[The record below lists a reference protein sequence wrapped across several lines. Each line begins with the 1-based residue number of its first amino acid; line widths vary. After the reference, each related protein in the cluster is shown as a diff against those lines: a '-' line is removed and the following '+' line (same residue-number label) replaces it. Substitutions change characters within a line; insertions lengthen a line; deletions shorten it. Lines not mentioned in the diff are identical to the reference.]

1 MVASDGRLKVFSG
14 NANPDLAKEI
24 CEQTGI
30 HLGEISVSAFSD
42 GEIKVII
49 KENVRGDDVFIVQPT
64 STPVNNNLMELLII
78 IDAMKRSSAKRI
90 TAVVPYYGY
99 GRQDRKTRGREP
111 ITAKLVANLIDVAG
125 ADRVLTMD
133 LHASQI
139 QGFFDLPVDHL
150 TAMPILAQYFAKKQ
164 IPEVIVIAP
173 DVGGVTRARMMA
185 ELIAAP
191 IAIVDKRR
199 PEPNVSEALHIIGEI
214 DGKTAI
220 IVDDMI
226 DTAGSVSEISR
237 VLLDHGAA
245 AVYACCSHPVLSG
258 PAIDR
263 LNDSAIKEI
272 IVTNTVPLPQG
283 CSCPKIKV
291 LSVAPILGEAIA
303 RIHMDMSVSELFR

>member
-1 MVASDGRLKVFSG
+1 VVASDGRLKVFSG

>member
-1 MVASDGRLKVFSG
+1 VVASDGRLKVFSG

-24 CEQTGI
+24 CDQTGI
-30 HLGEISVSAFSD
+30 HLGEMSVSAFSD
-42 GEIKVII
+42 GEVKVIV

-64 STPVNNNLMELLII
+64 STPVNNSLMELLII
-78 IDAMKRSSAKRI
+78 MDAMRRASAKRI
-90 TAVVPYYGY
+90 TAVIPYYGY

-111 ITAKLVANLIDVAG
+111 ITAKLVANLIDKAG
-125 ADRVLTMD
+125 ADRVLTID

-150 TAMPILAQYFAKKQ
+150 TAIPILAQYFAKKQ
-164 IPEVIVIAP
+164 ILEPIVIAP

-185 ELIAAP
+185 ELITAP

-199 PEPNVSEALHIIGEI
+199 SEPNVSEVLHIIGEI
-214 DGKTAI
+214 DGKTAV

-237 VLLDHGAA
+237 VLLDRGAA

-263 LNDSAIKEI
+263 LNDSAIREVV
-272 IVTNTVPLPQG
+272 VTNTVPLPQG
-283 CSCPKIKV
+283 RPCPKIKV

>member
-1 MVASDGRLKVFSG
+1 VVASDGRLKVFSG
-14 NANPDLAKEI
+14 NANPDLAREI
-24 CEQTGI
+24 CDQTGI
-30 HLGEISVSAFSD
+30 HLGEVSVSAFSD
-42 GEIKVII
+42 GEVKVIV
-49 KENVRGDDVFIVQPT
+49 KENVRGDDVFILQPT
-64 STPVNNNLMELLII
+64 SSPVNNNLMELLII
-78 IDAMKRSSAKRI
+78 IDAMRRASAKRI
-90 TAVVPYYGY
+90 TAVIPYYGY

-111 ITAKLVANLIDVAG
+111 ITAKLVANLIDKAG
-125 ADRVLTMD
+125 ADRVLTID

-150 TAMPILAQYFAKKQ
+150 TAIPILAQYFAKKQ
-164 IPEVIVIAP
+164 IPDPIVIAP

-185 ELIAAP
+185 ELITAP

-199 PEPNVSEALHIIGEI
+199 SEPNVSEVLHIIGEI
-214 DGKTAI
+214 EGKTAI

-237 VLLDHGAA
+237 VLLDRGVAG
-245 AVYACCSHPVLSG
+245 VYACCSHPVLSG

-263 LNDSAIKEI
+263 INDSAIREVV
-272 IVTNTVPLPQG
+272 VTNSIALPQG
-283 CSCPKIKV
+283 RACPKIRV

>member
-1 MVASDGRLKVFSG
+1 VVASDGRLKVFSG

-24 CEQTGI
+24 CDQTGI
-30 HLGEISVSAFSD
+30 HLGEMSVSAFSD
-42 GEIKVII
+42 GEVKVIV

-64 STPVNNNLMELLII
+64 STPVNNSLMELLII
-78 IDAMKRSSAKRI
+78 MDAMRRASAKRI
-90 TAVVPYYGY
+90 TAVIPYYGY

-111 ITAKLVANLIDVAG
+111 ITAKLVANLIDKAG
-125 ADRVLTMD
+125 ADRVLTID

-150 TAMPILAQYFAKKQ
+150 TAIPILAQYFAKKQ
-164 IPEVIVIAP
+164 ILEPIVIAP

-185 ELIAAP
+185 ELITAP

-199 PEPNVSEALHIIGEI
+199 SEPNVSEVLHIIGEI
-214 DGKTAI
+214 DGKTAV

-237 VLLDHGAA
+237 VLLDWGAA

-263 LNDSAIKEI
+263 LNDSAIREVV
-272 IVTNTVPLPQG
+272 VTNTVPLPQG
-283 CSCPKIKV
+283 RPCPKIKV

>member
-24 CEQTGI
+24 CDQTGI
-30 HLGEISVSAFSD
+30 HLGEMSVSAFSD
-42 GEIKVII
+42 GEVKVIV

-64 STPVNNNLMELLII
+64 STPVNNSLMELLII
-78 IDAMKRSSAKRI
+78 MDAMRRASAKRI
-90 TAVVPYYGY
+90 TAVIPYYGY

-111 ITAKLVANLIDVAG
+111 ITAKLVANLIDKAG
-125 ADRVLTMD
+125 ADRVLTID

-150 TAMPILAQYFAKKQ
+150 TAIPILAQYFAKKQ
-164 IPEVIVIAP
+164 ILEPIVIAP

-185 ELIAAP
+185 ELITAP

-199 PEPNVSEALHIIGEI
+199 SEPNVSEVLHIIGEI
-214 DGKTAI
+214 DGKTAV

-237 VLLDHGAA
+237 VLLDRGAA

-263 LNDSAIKEI
+263 LNDSAIREVV
-272 IVTNTVPLPQG
+272 VTNTVPLPQG
-283 CSCPKIKV
+283 RPCPKIKV